1 MKLLDFKNIHKYIS
15 SYQAAFEKIVG
26 FLTKKSHHIR
36 KSTEMYFQ
44 AIILRNIGPKYLAL
58 VSAIEKDWEDETTKL
73 VEAVLQIIRY
83 FEFMESTEK
92 GKFVFQTSISKPTS
106 AALKGFC
113 KNLKYIKKGSTTH
126 YTNWCWIEHLE
137 LK

>member
-15 SYQAAFEKIVG
+15 SYQAVFEKIVG
-26 FLTKKSHHIR
+26 FLIKKSHHIR
-36 KSTEMYFQ
+36 KNTKMNFQ

-58 VSAIEKDWEDETTKL
+58 VSAIEKDWKDETTKL
-73 VEAVLQIIRY
+73 VEVVLQIIRY

-92 GKFVFQTSISKPTS
+92 GKFVFQTSISKPAS
-106 AALKGFC
+106 AILKGFC
-113 KNLKYIKKGSTTH
+113 KNPEYIEKGLTTH
-126 YTNWCWIEHLE
+126 YTNWCWIKHLE